1 MIEIF
6 TTYNIIIG
14 ISVLVNLILLI
25 GVRNLLRQNEQLED
39 RVVNT
44 TVDVRERVQ
53 SALDEMRRLDTRQ
66 AFEKD
71 DEVGVTFDEI
81 KKIVQDLNDQL

>member
-1 MIEIF
+1 MLELL

-14 ISVLVNLILLI
+14 VSAVLNIVLLI

-39 RVVNT
+39 RVVD
-44 TVDVRERVQ
+44 TVYSIRDRVDKALAKMRNLDNRE
-53 SALDEMRRLDTRQ
+53 

-71 DEVGVTFDEI
+71 DEVGVTFNEL
-81 KKIVQDLNDQL
+81 KKIVEDLNNEL

>member
-1 MIEIF
+1 MLELF

-14 ISVLVNLILLI
+14 GLSLLTIVLLV
-25 GVRNLLRQNEQLED
+25 GVRNLLKQNEQLED
-39 RVVNT
+39 RVVDT
-44 TVDVRERVQ
+44 IISTRDRVQ
-53 SALDEMRRLDTRQ
+53 QALNEMRRLDTRQ

-81 KKIVQDLNDQL
+81 KKIVQDLNDQI

>member
-1 MIEIF
+1 MLEIF

-14 ISVLVNLILLI
+14 VSVILNIVLLI

-39 RVVNT
+39 RFINT
-44 TVDVRERVQ
+44 IDSTREQV
-53 SALDEMRRLDTRQ
+53 SAALNNMRKLDNRE
-66 AFEKD
+66 AFKKD

-81 KKIVQDLNDQL
+81 KKIIENLDNEL

>member
-6 TTYNIIIG
+6 TTYNIVIG
-14 ISVLVNLILLI
+14 VSAILNIVLLV

-39 RVVNT
+39 RVVGT
-44 TVDVRERVQ
+44 IDTVRTSVET
-53 SALDEMRRLDTRQ
+53 ALDQMRVIDTKQ

-71 DEVGVTFDEI
+71 DEVGVTFNEL
-81 KKIVQDLNDQL
+81 KKIVEKLNQEL